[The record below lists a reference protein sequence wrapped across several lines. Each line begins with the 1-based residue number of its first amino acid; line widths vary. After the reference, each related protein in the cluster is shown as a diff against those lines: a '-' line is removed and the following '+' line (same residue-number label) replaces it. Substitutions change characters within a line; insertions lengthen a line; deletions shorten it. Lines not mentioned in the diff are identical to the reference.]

1 MLTVN
6 SYESQNCTN
15 FFNAI
20 TKNTYEC
27 KVGTDDDDDDDDDDS
42 TSKDTTTVK
51 SIYGSIT
58 SNSRIKSNSHSSS
71 SKSLIKRRNLE

>member
-1 MLTVN
+1 VLTVN

-27 KVGTDDDDDDDDDDS
+27 KVGTDDDYDDN